1 MSKTI
6 TFSVSVTFNESVT
19 DKDQIMQV
27 AQNIADGIQ
36 KHSHNVGVA
45 PTGLYTTEFEV
56 TPLNEEIGS
65 VSKVLS
71 I

>member
-6 TFSVSVTFNESVT
+6 TFSVSVTFNEAVT
-19 DKDQIMQV
+19 DQDQIMEI

-45 PTGLYTTEFEV
+45 PKGNYTTNFEV

-65 VSKVLS
+65 VTKVLS
-71 I
+71 V